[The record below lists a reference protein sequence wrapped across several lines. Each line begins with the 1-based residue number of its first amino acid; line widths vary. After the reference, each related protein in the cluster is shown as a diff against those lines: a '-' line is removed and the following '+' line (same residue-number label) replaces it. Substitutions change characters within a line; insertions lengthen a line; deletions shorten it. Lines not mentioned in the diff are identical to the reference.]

1 MKKLM
6 MLSAVAA
13 LMLGGSAFAAGPETT
28 TSVQV
33 TAPSAYKLAPGEF
46 EAYAFG
52 YRLDDGNLIRFA
64 QSGRK
69 YWARMNNG
77 DRVELFAM
85 QPGVFM
91 TAGGAR
97 IEFQEEGDLLVINN
111 YERLPLP
118 VALQAVNVRMVAA
131 R

>member
-13 LMLGGSAFAAGPETT
+13 LMLGGSAIAAGPETT
-28 TSVQV
+28 TVQV
-33 TAPSAYKLAPGEF
+33 NAPSSYKLSPDEF
-46 EAYAFG
+46 QAYAYG
-52 YRLDDGNLIRFA
+52 YRLDDGNLIRFT

-77 DRVELFAM
+77 DRIELYAA

-97 IEFQEEGDLLVINN
+97 IEFREQGDLLVINN
-111 YERLPLP
+111 YERLPLAMAP
-118 VALQAVNVRMVAA
+118 QGVNVRMVAE